1 MEIVVFLKFS
11 SGNVI
16 MFYITLKT
24 IMFQL
29 KNVPT
34 GGKPGGEVRIEA
46 ENTTQYPIARYGEL
60 TAIGDWSVCQT
71 I

>member
-16 MFYITLKT
+16 MFYITIKT

-34 GGKPGGEVRIEA
+34 GGKPDGEVRIKA
-46 ENTTQYPIARYGEL
+46 KNTTQYPNSTLGRVDGY
-60 TAIGDWSVCQT
+60 
-71 I
+71 

>member
-16 MFYITLKT
+16 MFYITIKT

-34 GGKPGGEVRIEA
+34 GGKPGGEIRIKA
-46 ENTTQYPIARYGEL
+46 ENTTQYPISTLGRVEGY
-60 TAIGDWSVCQT
+60 
-71 I
+71 